1 MEKIAGSYVSLQP
14 KHMNISNSMKGKVAI
29 VTGGARDIGRQVS
42 LQLATAGARVCINYF
57 SDKVQAEETLAIINE
72 AGGEAIAVQGD
83 MTKAADVKKLVDTC
97 TASFGTVIHALVN
110 VAGGIMGRK
119 TLPDLDEDFWDGV
132 IAVNLKSVYLVTKE
146 VAPYMTATGAIV
158 NFSSQ
163 AARDGGGFGALAY
176 ATAKGGVLTLTRGL
190 AKELGPKGIRV
201 NCISPGMI
209 NTDFHNKFTKAEVR
223 TNVAAATP
231 LRREGRADEVGQLA
245 LFLAS
250 DASSFINGES
260 VEINGGT
267 YFA

>member
-1 MEKIAGSYVSLQP
+1 
-14 KHMNISNSMKGKVAI
+14 MKDKVAI

-42 LQLATAGARVCINYF
+42 VKLAAAGVKVCVNYF
-57 SDKVQAEETLAIINE
+57 GNKALADETIQIIKNG
-72 AGGEAIAVQGD
+72 GGEAIAVYGD

-97 TASFGTVIHALVN
+97 TETYGPVIHILVN
-110 VAGGIMGRK
+110 VAGGIIGRK
-119 TLPDLDEDFWDGV
+119 VLADITEDFWDSV
-132 IAVNLKSVYLVTKE
+132 IDVNLKSVYLSAKE
-146 VAPYMTATGAIV
+146 IVPHMSAGGAIV

-176 ATAKGGVLTLTRGL
+176 ATSKGGVLTLTRGL

-201 NCISPGMI
+201 NCVSPGMI
-209 NTDFHNKFTKAEVR
+209 NTTFHDTFTKPEVR

-231 LRREGRADEVGQLA
+231 LRREGKAEEVGDLA
-245 LFLAS
+245 FYLAS